1 MLQDQLL
8 LEVNTRG
15 KFSID
20 EFNSQFVAYKELADK
35 NLINLTKIANG
46 VYVVSRK

>member
-15 KFSID
+15 KFSISD
-20 EFNSQFVAYKELADK
+20 TDSKFLAYKELADK
-35 NLINLTKIANG
+35 KLIKLTMIGSG
-46 VYVVSRK
+46 VYVVSKK